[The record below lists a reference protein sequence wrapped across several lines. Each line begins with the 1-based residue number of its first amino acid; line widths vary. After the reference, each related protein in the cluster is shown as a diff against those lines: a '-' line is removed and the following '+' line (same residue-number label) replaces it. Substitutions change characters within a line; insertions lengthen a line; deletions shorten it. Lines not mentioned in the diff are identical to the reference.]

1 MYMQLNAITHK
12 ENTMS
17 LSHALLGLL
26 KYKPNTGYNIK
37 TAFESSINFFW
48 NVSLPQ
54 IYRTLNSMEKQGWLE
69 SDIEH
74 QQSKPNKKVYRL
86 TAEGDS
92 ELQNWLSQKPGMPQ
106 PKDELLVKLFFGTFM
121 DRKTLIDHIKYRREQ
136 ALRFLENADDI
147 IQPTAKD
154 YARKADANDD
164 VTFWLLTLDFGKR
177 RSQATIEW
185 CDDALKILEKL

>member
-1 MYMQLNAITHK
+1 
-12 ENTMS
+12 MS
-17 LSHALLGLL
+17 LPHALLGLL

-54 IYRTLNSMEKQGWLE
+54 IYRTLNSMENQGWLE

-74 QQSKPNKKVYRL
+74 QQSKPNKKVYRI
-86 TAEGDS
+86 TTDGDL
-92 ELQNWLSQKPGMPQ
+92 ELQNWLSQKPQPPQ

-121 DRKTLIDHIKYRREQ
+121 DRKTLIRHIKDRREQ
-136 ALRFLENADDI
+136 AHGFLENADGI
-147 IQPTAKD
+147 IKPTAQE
-154 YARKADANDD
+154 YASKADANDD

-185 CDDALKILEKL
+185 CNESLKILEKQ